1 MNVKL
6 KRQVFDKEKFE
17 ETVNTEF
24 SQLKSVPDPSF
35 FDIDLATLDDFW
47 TLYERF
53 FFEIPQLGDINS
65 HEYLSRES
73 GNFANIDSSNE
84 EIQALLDEIASLRE
98 ENLELRKESI
108 ENLSRV
114 ASGDNTVS
122 EDINQKLQQFQQS
135 VQEIDTSSLR
145 DISRSSISQTPR
157 RRNDIP
163 PIN

>member
-65 HEYLSRES
+65 HEYLARES
-73 GNFANIDSSNE
+73 GNFADIDSSNE

>member
-6 KRQVFDKEKFE
+6 NRQVFDKEKFE

-35 FDIDLATLDDFW
+35 FDIDLATLEDFW

-65 HEYLSRES
+65 HEYLARES
-73 GNFANIDSSNE
+73 GNFADIDSSNE
-84 EIQALLDEIASLRE
+84 EIQVLLDEIASLRE

-114 ASGDNTVS
+114 ASGNNTVS
-122 EDINQKLQQFQQS
+122 EDINKKLQQFQQS
-135 VQEIDTSSLR
+135 AQEIDASNLR
-145 DISRSSISQTPR
+145 DISRSSTSQTPR
-157 RRNDIP
+157 RKNDIP

>member
-6 KRQVFDKEKFE
+6 NRQVFDKDKFK

-24 SQLKSVPDPSF
+24 SQLKSAPDPSF
-35 FDIDLATLDDFW
+35 FDLDLATLDDFW

-53 FFEIPQLGDINS
+53 FFEIPQLGEINS
-65 HEYLSRES
+65 HEYLSQES
-73 GNFANIDSSNE
+73 GNFAGIDSSNE
-84 EIQALLDEIASLRE
+84 EIQALLDEIAGLRE

-122 EDINQKLQQFQQS
+122 KDIDKQLEQFQQS
-135 VQEIDTSSLR
+135 AQEIDSSSLK
-145 DISRSSISQTPR
+145 DISRTSTPQR
-157 RRNDIP
+157 KNNIP

>member
-6 KRQVFDKEKFE
+6 NRQVFDKEKFE

-35 FDIDLATLDDFW
+35 FDIDLATLEDFW

-65 HEYLSRES
+65 HEYLARES
-73 GNFANIDSSNE
+73 GNFADIDSSNE

-122 EDINQKLQQFQQS
+122 EDVNKKLQQFQQS
-135 VQEIDTSSLR
+135 SQEIDAPSLKGMSRTST
-145 DISRSSISQTPR
+145 SQTQR
-157 RRNDIP
+157 RRNDIS